1 MKINKI
7 SNVRFEDERK
17 RGFHILTNDPLSG
30 PKASKTMYNPN
41 TNSKASA
48 WERIVANSQY
58 DSSNLNSRIELIRL
72 APEWTLKRH
81 GNNLKQSSEV

>member
-7 SNVRFEDERK
+7 SNNRFEGERK

-41 TNSKASA
+41 TKQKASA
-48 WERIVANSQY
+48 WDRIVANSQY
-58 DSSNLNSRIELIRL
+58 DSSNF
-72 APEWTLKRH
+72 
-81 GNNLKQSSEV
+81 